1 MKKLLLVILSVV
13 LVQVAGA
20 QIDRSTYP
28 EPGPAPE
35 IKLGDV
41 ASFTLPN
48 GLKVFVVENRK
59 LPRIAFSLVLDRDP
73 LLQGEKA
80 GMLDL
85 FGDMMMGGTAS
96 RSKDE
101 LDEEV
106 DFIGASLSA
115 TSTSLFASALT
126 KNRDKIVE
134 LMTDVLYNP
143 IFPEN
148 ELDKLKRQAI
158 SGLAASKDDPN
169 SISGRLTAAL
179 NYGKDHPY
187 GETYSEASINNITT
201 QDVKQYYA
209 TYFKPNISYLAIVGD
224 ISSEEAEKLV
234 MTHFSKWEKGEVPSH
249 RYTIPSVPAT
259 SKVALVDRSSAV
271 QTVVN
276 ITYPLE
282 MSLSHPDFF
291 ITRLMNYV
299 LGGGASSRLFMNLR
313 EDKGFTYGA
322 YSSIGSDKLV
332 TSFSAR
338 ASVKQTATDSAI
350 HEMIYE
356 IKNLAENGVTEDEL
370 QAAKANL
377 GGSFGR
383 SLESPST
390 IASFAINTE
399 RYGLPEDFYPTY
411 LQQLNAVTVEDV
423 NNAARKYLKPE
434 NLYITAV
441 GNGREIGE
449 KLKVFGE
456 VTRYTN
462 MGDVEKEIDLGD
474 EALDASGVL
483 QAYLEAIGGADAAEN
498 IKTVKMELTTEIQGN
513 QITMITVQDTPN
525 EIMIQKVLMAGT
537 EVSKTMMKEGK
548 ATVSAMGQ
556 SQTLPDEQ
564 FEYLKMSMWAIPEL
578 FYETMGYTLTVDGVT
593 EIEGELAY
601 KLIIANPTG
610 GELVNY
616 YSVASGLKLRSD
628 DSLSGETTY
637 KNYETFE
644 GVLLPV
650 SLSVQSPMIPVPLDF
665 EVRELEVNGAL
676 SDQDLN

>member
-1 MKKLLLVILSVV
+1 MKKLLLIILSVV

-85 FGDMMMGGTAS
+85 YGDMMMGGTAS

-148 ELDKLKRQAI
+148 ELDKLKKQAI

-187 GETYSEASINNITT
+187 GETYSEATINHITT
-201 QDVKQYYA
+201 QDIKQYYA

-224 ISSEEAEKLV
+224 ISSEEAETLV
-234 MTHFSKWEKGEVPSH
+234 REHFSKWEKGEVPSH
-249 RYTIPSVPAT
+249 RYAMPTVPPA
-259 SKVALVDRSSAV
+259 SKVALVDRSSSV

-282 MSLSHPDFF
+282 MRLSHPDFF
-291 ITRLMNYV
+291 VTRLMNYV

-313 EDKGFTYGA
+313 EDKGYTYGA

-356 IKNLAENGVTEDEL
+356 IRNLAENGVTEDEL

-399 RYGLPEDFYPTY
+399 RYGLPDDFYATY

-423 NNAARKYLKPE
+423 NKAARKYLMPD

-449 KLKVFGE
+449 KLQVFGDL
-456 VTRYTN
+456 TRYTN
-462 MGDVEKEIDLGD
+462 MGDVEKEIDLGE
-474 EALDASGVL
+474 EALDASGIL
-483 QAYLEAIGGADAAEN
+483 QAYLQAIGGASAAEG
-498 IKTVKMELTTEIQGN
+498 IKTVKMELATEIQGN

-525 EIMIQKVLMAGT
+525 EIMVQKVLMGGT
-537 EVSKTMMKEGK
+537 EVSKTVMKDGK

-564 FEYLKMSMWAIPEL
+564 FEYLKMSMWSVPEL

-593 EIEGELAY
+593 EVEGEAAY
-601 KLIIANPTG
+601 KLIVANPTG
-610 GELVNY
+610 GELINY
-616 YSVASGLKLRSD
+616 YSVATGLKLRSD

-637 KNYETFE
+637 KSYEAFE

-650 SLSVQSPMIPVPLDF
+650 SLSVQSPMIPVPLEF
-665 EVRELEVNGAL
+665 EVKELEVNGSI
-676 SDQDLN
+676 SDQDLK